1 MNDREPIAKAR
12 GLIRERLSHSQC
24 EPPLPSYAADQ
35 SAQVRVS
42 PVPVSHARVLRLA
55 LPFTFANLSTPLLG
69 LADAAVIGRLGA
81 AHLLGAIAAAAVI
94 FDFIFWG
101 FSFLRMGT
109 SGLTAQALGRGDL
122 IEQKATLLRAL
133 ATAAVL
139 GLALVLLQVPIGAA
153 GFTAL
158 GASPE
163 VTEAARAYFNIR
175 IWSAPFV
182 FANYVVLGTVTGR
195 ARTDLALAL
204 QIAINLFNILLN
216 IWLVYGMALGVR
228 GSAMGTLIAEASG
241 TLIGLFV
248 LHRLEGRLF
257 GLSWRLVFDRAKL
270 VWMFGINR
278 DIMIRSASLI
288 FAFAFFTSQGA
299 KGGDVTL
306 AANAIL
312 MNLFFISAY
321 FLDGFATAA
330 QQMCGQSVGARDAD
344 GFRAAVRLTMFW
356 SLAFAGAVAT
366 AAFLIGPHFI
376 DFISTNSDVR
386 EFARRYLGF
395 AALTPLCGAVAFQ
408 FDGIFI
414 GATWTQAMRNTMLA
428 ALALYIAAFYLLKP
442 YGNAG
447 LWTALLLFLLARGLG
462 QAALYR
468 RSMARTFPAAQSPA
482 VAPVASAS

>member
-1 MNDREPIAKAR
+1 MSSAVTDQTVPAR
-12 GLIRERLSHSQC
+12 
-24 EPPLPSYAADQ
+24 
-35 SAQVRVS
+35 
-42 PVPVSHARVLRLA
+42 VSHAGVLRLA
-55 LPFTFANLSTPLLG
+55 LPFTLANLSTPLLG
-69 LADAAVIGRLGA
+69 LADAAVIGRLGS
-81 AHLLGAIAAAAVI
+81 AHLLGAIAAAAVV

-133 ATAAVL
+133 ATGAVL
-139 GLALVLLQVPIGAA
+139 GAALILWQGPIATFGFA
-153 GFTAL
+153 GL

-163 VTEAARAYFNIR
+163 VTAAARAYFNIR

-204 QIAINLFNILLN
+204 QVIINLGNICLN
-216 IWLVYGMALGVR
+216 IWLVYDLALGVR

-241 TLIGLFV
+241 TLIGLLV
-248 LHRLEGRLF
+248 LRHLEGRLF

-270 VWMFGINR
+270 LRMFGINR

-299 KGGDVTL
+299 RGGDVTL

-312 MNLFFISAY
+312 MNLFFTSAY

-330 QQMCGQSVGARDAD
+330 QQMCGQSVGARDVA
-344 GFRAAVRLTMFW
+344 GFRAAVRLTMVW
-356 SLAFAGAVAT
+356 SLAFSGVVAL
-366 AAFLIGPHFI
+366 AAFLIGPHLI
-376 DFISTNSDVR
+376 DFISTNAEVR
-386 EFARRYLGF
+386 TAARHYLGF
-395 AALTPLCGAVAFQ
+395 AALTPLVGAMAFE
-408 FDGIFI
+408 FDGVFI

-428 ALALYIAAFYLLKP
+428 ALALYIGGFYLLKP

-447 LWTALLLFLLARGLG
+447 LWSALLLFLLARGIG
-462 QAALYR
+462 QAAFYR
-468 RSMARTFPAAQSPA
+468 RSVAKTFPAAQSSAA
-482 VAPVASAS
+482 VPVASPS